1 MGPTKPCA
9 DVGRLLRRLAPF
21 LDHDGQLSAELPR
34 SCTIGSVGQSSW
46 AAAGASSSREVNSL
60 WGGEAAGAGGTSRA
74 QALGLRPRARARP
87 GIWARRIWC
96 VSER

>member
-34 SCTIGSVGQSSW
+34 SCTVGPIGQP
-46 AAAGASSSREVNSL
+46 SL
-60 WGGEAAGAGGTSRA
+60 GGGPGRPAPEKLIPSGEEAAGAGGTSWA

-96 VSER
+96 ISER